1 MTYAGVNYGC
11 ALCQLPFTAMESG
24 ETMGMRILRLMEA
37 KRINQAELARRLK
50 VARMT
55 VSQWVSD
62 TSEPRPANLLAL
74 ADTLGTDA
82 HYLVFGAS
90 RLPGGNG
97 TPSEGGAA
105 PRRRAL

>member
-1 MTYAGVNYGC
+1 MTYVHVNHDC
-11 ALCQLPFTAMESG
+11 ALCKVGFTPVDIE
-24 ETMGMRILRLMEA
+24 ETMGQRISRLMEA
-37 KRINQAELARRLK
+37 KRIKQSELARRLK
-50 VARMT
+50 VSRMT

-90 RLPGGNG
+90 RVPGGDG
-97 TPSEGGAA
+97 TPSEGGAVR
-105 PRRRAL
+105 RRRAI